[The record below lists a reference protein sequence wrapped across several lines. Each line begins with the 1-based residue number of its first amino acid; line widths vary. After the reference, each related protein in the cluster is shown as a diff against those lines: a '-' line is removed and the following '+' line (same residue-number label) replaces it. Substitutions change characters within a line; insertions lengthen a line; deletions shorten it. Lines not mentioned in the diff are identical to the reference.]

1 MPKFDLKS
9 IHTNALFNL
18 VKTKPSEEVESFVHR
33 HKIDINVINQ
43 KLNMSVLSAI
53 NMGMSEKKTFVKSKE
68 NALFVIQRL
77 ENPFYRNQNNNI
89 DIIETFILNQKSIST
104 NKYDNLDEIVIKRIY
119 DHYKDKDV
127 AVFQKELCHTMK
139 NMIQSDNSKNEST
152 IESNIICFFS
162 RANKFEEIMKSL
174 INTKALKVMEDENFF
189 VSIDDDYAELF
200 DFKYAYSE
208 LSELIL
214 LFLKKYNNPAIA
226 DFVFTFFNSKGKI
239 KDKLIPDFFEIM
251 IRAGA
256 KGNNG
261 KRENKF
267 INILSKLDHIKY
279 PFIKKDIEDKT
290 NGEMTLIASSSPFL
304 YSAILEYSIKSK
316 FHIDSKRTPAKAP
329 QRSRL

>member
-1 MPKFDLKS
+1 
-9 IHTNALFNL
+9 
-18 VKTKPSEEVESFVHR
+18 
-33 HKIDINVINQ
+33 
-43 KLNMSVLSAI
+43 
-53 NMGMSEKKTFVKSKE
+53 
-68 NALFVIQRL
+68 
-77 ENPFYRNQNNNI
+77 
-89 DIIETFILNQKSIST
+89 
-104 NKYDNLDEIVIKRIY
+104 
-119 DHYKDKDV
+119 
-127 AVFQKELCHTMK
+127 
-139 NMIQSDNSKNEST
+139 
-152 IESNIICFFS
+152 
-162 RANKFEEIMKSL
+162 MKSL

-239 KDKLIPDFFEIM
+239 KDELIPDFFEIM
-251 IRAGA
+251 ISAGA